1 MESVFNKNQDI
12 KNDVRQNK
20 FDWSHDN
27 NFTTELGRITPIFC
41 KRVSPKSSI
50 RIKPTYGLKF
60 MPMMFPIQTRTKAY
74 LSFYKAPLRTLW
86 TDYMDWISSANDPD
100 SELNPPYITPYQTGA
115 FDPKQIYGVSGL
127 SDYFGVPITTVPKT
141 VVPISDVEFDGNCYT
156 DASQVTSGCELPNLG
171 QLKMDYKLSLVTPAP
186 TTIAD
191 SFVAV
196 CIQLLKMSLSYVFSS
211 IPPSLFDWLLII
223 SFINDFNSSLPPFSS
238 PN

>member
-41 KRVSPKSSI
+41 ERVPPKSSI

-60 MPMMFPIQTRTKAY
+60 MPMMFPIQTRMKAY
-74 LSFYKAPLRTLW
+74 LSFYKVPLRTLW

-100 SELNPPYITPYQTGA
+100 SELNPPYITPYQTGS

-141 VVPISDVEFDGNCYT
+141 VVPVSDVEFDGYCYT
-156 DASQVTSGCELPNLG
+156 NSSAVTAGGELPNDG
-171 QLKMDYKLSLVTPAP
+171 QLYMSYKLSQIQPQPLGT
-186 TTIAD
+186 AD
-191 SFVAV
+191 GFVGVWIPQSDFSVVPSGVEV
-196 CIQLLKMSLSYVFSS
+196 CSV
-211 IPPSLFDWLLII
+211 
-223 SFINDFNSSLPPFSS
+223 
-238 PN
+238 